1 MHAVIATVNIASGE
15 FDNARKSLHEI
26 VVPKVSKAPGFV
38 RGVWTIDA
46 GRSVGT
52 SMVLFNTSADAED
65 AVQQMRSNPMPPGVT
80 LNSAEIRE
88 VVAEA

>member
-1 MHAVIATVNIASGE
+1 MHAVIANVNIAPGE
-15 FDNARKSLHEI
+15 FENARKSLHEN
-26 VVPKVSKAPGFV
+26 VLPRVTKAPGFV

-46 GRSVGT
+46 GRSIGT
-52 SMVLFNTSADAED
+52 SIVLFNTKSDAEN
-65 AVQQMRSNPMPPGVT
+65 AAQQMRSNPMPPGVT